1 MKTVSTALSNYLN
14 NTKNITSC
22 DLYELQLANGNTYY
36 YCDTDIDVTYN
47 GNVYKHNALLLERKQ
62 TKINDR
68 VVVDTMTITIGANSQ
83 DKIEDKPI
91 LLTAHDGELDLA
103 KLYLRRC
110 FFTGTTV
117 QGVIDLFGGN
127 VEVKKCG
134 GIGLELTVKAK
145 TQGLA
150 QEFPVRKYYPQGTY
164 STTNGSVTASGG
176 DDDYCIIT
184 PFVPQ
189 KEVLL

>member
-1 MKTVSTALSNYLN
+1 MKTVSSDLENYLN
-14 NTKNITSC
+14 RTKNFQSC

-36 YCDTDIDVTYN
+36 YCNTNIDVTYN
-47 GNVYKHNALLLERKQ
+47 GNIYKHNALLLERQ
-62 TKINDR
+62 NTKLNDR
-68 VVVDTMTITIGANSQ
+68 VVVDTMTVKISANSK
-83 DKIEDKPI
+83 DTIEGKPV
-91 LLTAHDGELDLA
+91 LLAAHDGNFDLA

-110 FFTGTTV
+110 FFAGTQV
-117 QGVIDLFGGN
+117 QGVIGLFAGN

-134 GIGLELTVKAK
+134 GLGLELTVKAK

-164 STTNGSVTASGG
+164 STTNGSVTASGT
-176 DDDYCIIT
+176 DDERCIIT

-189 KEVLL
+189 KEALI

>member
-1 MKTVSTALSNYLN
+1 MKSVTATLSNYLN

-22 DLYELQLANGNTYY
+22 DLYELQLSNGNTYY

-47 GNVYKHNALLLERKQ
+47 GNIYKHNALLLERQ
-62 TKINDR
+62 NTKLNDR
-68 VVVDTMTITIGANSQ
+68 VVVDTMTVRISANSK
-83 DKIEDKPI
+83 DTIEGKPV
-91 LLTAHDGELDLA
+91 LLAAHDGSFDLA

-117 QGVIDLFGGN
+117 QGVIDLFAGN

-134 GIGLELTVKAK
+134 GIGLELTIKAK
-145 TQGLA
+145 TQGLS
-150 QEFPVRKYYPQGTY
+150 QEFPTRKFYPQGTFT
-164 STTNGSVTASGG
+164 TTNGTIKENGEN
-176 DDDYCIIT
+176 DNYCVIT
-184 PFVPQ
+184 PFVPL